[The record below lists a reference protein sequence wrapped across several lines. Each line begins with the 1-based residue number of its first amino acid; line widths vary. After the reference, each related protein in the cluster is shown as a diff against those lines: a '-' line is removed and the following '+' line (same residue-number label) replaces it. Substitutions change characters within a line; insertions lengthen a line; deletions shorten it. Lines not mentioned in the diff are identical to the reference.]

1 MQLWISKFENYVN
14 RILCLDEEARYA
26 LKKINK
32 KIIALEFENTKLK
45 LYIIPIDNK
54 LSINTKC
61 DINPDVSIKST
72 PSNFVKMI
80 LSSKIQTPTNPIN
93 MRIVGDTTLAR
104 DFQNIIGNLKLDLE
118 EPLSEF
124 FGDTVAF
131 QISRFLRKASNSS
144 LSIVEKI
151 MSDTSEYLRFEVE
164 MLPDELLINEFN
176 NEVDYL
182 RNETELISKRINK
195 LNNILS
201 KNSKDI

>member
-1 MQLWISKFENYVN
+1 M
-14 RILCLDEEARYA
+14 
-26 LKKINK
+26 
-32 KIIALEFENTKLK
+32 
-45 LYIIPIDNK
+45 
-54 LSINTKC
+54 
-61 DINPDVSIKST
+61 SIKST

>member
-1 MQLWISKFENYVN
+1 
-14 RILCLDEEARYA
+14 
-26 LKKINK
+26 
-32 KIIALEFENTKLK
+32 
-45 LYIIPIDNK
+45 
-54 LSINTKC
+54 
-61 DINPDVSIKST
+61 
-72 PSNFVKMI
+72 
-80 LSSKIQTPTNPIN
+80 

>member
-1 MQLWISKFENYVN
+1 MDEILKQKNRMSKDV
-14 RILCLDEEARYA
+14 
-26 LKKINK
+26 
-32 KIIALEFENTKLK
+32 LELRER
-45 LYIIPIDNK
+45 
-54 LSINTKC
+54 
-61 DINPDVSIKST
+61 
-72 PSNFVKMI
+72 SNER
-80 LSSKIQTPTNPIN
+80 L
-93 MRIVGDTTLAR
+93 
-104 DFQNIIGNLKLDLE
+104 
-118 EPLSEF
+118 EF

-151 MSDTSEYLRFEVE
+151 MSDISEYLRFEVE